1 MFKFLR
7 KYSVW
12 ILGVGGTLLLI
23 AFLAPNVIQQLA
35 QQAGYAG
42 TTQATVG
49 DGETVGFEDWQ
60 QIVLESQVIDQ
71 IYDQIPGVGEL
82 ESPSH
87 WFLLTREADLAGLTP
102 SPDAVGIDA
111 QNLLAIASQSGVS
124 PRVVIDAIAH
134 LQGVQRL
141 VQLYQTAGRFSDR
154 RLNNA
159 ADDLFTSVAIESV
172 IIPAKPEDNGS
183 FSEDVINA
191 QFEKWADTPSGEGD
205 YGFGYQL
212 PDRFKVEWLTIP
224 GESIRESA
232 KASEDFSSKEQRK
245 FWRRNEND
253 PRFPTIEPGAAIP
266 SEVSEAY
273 LDELEGNTRDQIA
286 RFANERLRSPRR
298 GLETI
303 NGFLV
308 LPDDWNVKKFSFE
321 ALGEALQSEYSL
333 ALPAYGASA
342 EYQHVEDAANMEV
355 LGDIF
360 VTNLGDTP
368 KRFDELVRAAKE
380 FGGDG
385 ILGIQASVASPALET
400 SENDLIIFRLTEA
413 SPASRAQ
420 SADEV
425 KDAVVYDLGRIAR
438 WETLKAEADII
449 EADAKQNGLLAVS
462 QSQDSI
468 VNQTQ
473 PITRVET
480 GVPAI
485 LDAATRRQLMSQTI
499 LSRIGTGARINEMGS
514 NINGLALSDPSV
526 VDAIHNAAEQLSEDI
541 LLSELPVEERTLVI
555 QSEDNMSLVVVRLT
569 DLTPASQELAKGL
582 SGGDT
587 NLLQTL
593 LTFDE
598 LGGANEVTQVFSL
611 DALTQRH
618 QFKRGNNEVDTEET
632 GS

>member
-35 QQAGYAG
+35 QEAGYSG

-60 QIVLESQVIDQ
+60 QNVLESQVIDQ
-71 IYDQIPGVGEL
+71 IYDQIPGIGEL

-87 WFLLTREADLAGLTP
+87 WYLLTREADLAGLTP
-102 SPDAVGIDA
+102 SAEAVGIDA
-111 QNLLAIASQSGVS
+111 QTLLSIASQSGVS
-124 PRVVIDAIAH
+124 PRVAIDALAH

-154 RLNNA
+154 RLNHA

-172 IIPAKPEDNGS
+172 IIPAKPQDNGS
-183 FSEDVINA
+183 FSEDAINA
-191 QFEKWADTPSGEGD
+191 QFEQWADTPEGEGD

-212 PDRFKVEWLTIP
+212 PDRFKVEWLSIP
-224 GESIRESA
+224 SDSIRASA
-232 KASEDFSSKEQRK
+232 KASPEFTTKEQRK

-253 PRFPTIEPGAAIP
+253 PRFPSIESGASIP

-273 LDELEGNTRDQIA
+273 LDELEKNRRDQIA

-308 LPDDWNVKKFSFE
+308 LPEDWDAQQFE
-321 ALGEALQSEYSL
+321 FDALSEALQAEYDLS
-333 ALPAYGASA
+333 LPAYGAIA
-342 EYQHVEDAANMEV
+342 EFHNVADASSMEV

-368 KRFDELVRAAKE
+368 KRFDELVLAAKE

-385 ILGIQASVASPALET
+385 ILGIQASVASPVLET
-400 SENDLIIFRLTEA
+400 SDNDLVIFRLTEA
-413 SPASRAQ
+413 SPAGKAESV
-420 SADEV
+420 DEV
-425 KDAVVYDLGRIAR
+425 RDSVVYDLGRIAR
-438 WETLKAEADII
+438 WESLQAEIDMI
-449 EADAKQNGLLAVS
+449 EAEAKQNGLLAVS
-462 QSQDSI
+462 QTQDSI
-468 VNQTQ
+468 VNKAQ
-473 PITRVET
+473 PITKVET

-485 LDAATRRQLMSQTI
+485 LDAATRRQFMSQTI
-499 LSRIGTGARINEMGS
+499 LSRLGTGARIAEMGS
-514 NINGLALSDPSV
+514 SINGLPLNDASL
-526 VDAIHNAAEQLSEDI
+526 VDAIHEAAEELSEDS
-541 LLSELPVEERTLVI
+541 LLSDLPIEQRTLVLP
-555 QSEDNMSLVVVRLT
+555 SNDNMSLVVVRLSGI
-569 DLTPASQELAKGL
+569 TPASQELATGL
-582 SGGDT
+582 SGGET

-598 LGGANEVTQVFSL
+598 LGGADVVTNVFSF
-611 DALTQRH
+611 DALAQRH
-618 QFKRGNNEVDTEET
+618 QFKRGNTEEEVEES